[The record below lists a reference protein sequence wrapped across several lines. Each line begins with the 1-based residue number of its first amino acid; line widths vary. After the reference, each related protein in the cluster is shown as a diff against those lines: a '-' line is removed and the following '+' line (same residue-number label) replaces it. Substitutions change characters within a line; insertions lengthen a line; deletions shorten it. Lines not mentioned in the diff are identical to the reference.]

1 MVANERGA
9 TTYKFILLFV
19 IFERRF
25 DMEINLRKANAI
37 QAEIRKAISAVKIDA
52 NVAVNEY
59 TQNISEAL
67 VDATIAYQ
75 RGVER
80 KIALTKALYNIRN
93 SVANANATAG
103 INVVLGNVE
112 AMDQE
117 MAIHSSVATQTLG
130 KPLAEII
137 ARVEKLKTTPNTES
151 RIYGDR
157 YNTVET
163 SVVTQYAIDG
173 AKAQVKDLKR
183 QRQAL
188 QDKLLSLNV
197 NTLITIS
204 AADEALLQEE
214 GIL

>member
-1 MVANERGA
+1 
-9 TTYKFILLFV
+9 
-19 IFERRF
+19 
-25 DMEINLRKANAI
+25 MEINLRKANAI
-37 QAEIRKAISAVKIDA
+37 QAEIRKAISGVKLDA
-52 NVAVNEY
+52 TVAVNEY

-67 VDATIAYQ
+67 IDATIAFQGALQ
-75 RGVER
+75 RKV
-80 KIALTKALYNIRN
+80 ALTKALYNIRN

-103 INVVLGNVE
+103 INVLLGNVQE
-112 AMDQE
+112 LDSE
-117 MAIHSSVATQTLG
+117 MAIHSSVTTQTVAKSLD
-130 KPLAEII
+130 EVI

-163 SVVTQYAIDG
+163 SVVTQSAIDV
-173 AKAQVKDLKR
+173 AKVQVKDLKR

-204 AADEALLQEE
+204 AADAALLTEE

>member
-1 MVANERGA
+1 
-9 TTYKFILLFV
+9 
-19 IFERRF
+19 
-25 DMEINLRKANAI
+25 MEINLRKANAI
-37 QAEIRKAISAVKIDA
+37 QAEIRKAISGVKLDA

-67 VDATIAYQ
+67 VDATVEFQSALQ
-75 RGVER
+75 RKV
-80 KIALTKALYNIRN
+80 ALTKALYNIRN

-103 INVVLGNVE
+103 INVLLGNVE
-112 AMDQE
+112 ALDSE
-117 MAIHSSVATQTLG
+117 MAIHSSVTTQTVAKSLD
-130 KPLAEII
+130 EVV
-137 ARVEKLKTTPNTES
+137 ARVEKLKANPTTES

-163 SVVTQYAIDG
+163 SVVTQGAIDV
-173 AKAQVKDLKR
+173 AKNQVKDLKR

-204 AADEALLQEE
+204 AADEALLTDE

>member
-1 MVANERGA
+1 
-9 TTYKFILLFV
+9 
-19 IFERRF
+19 
-25 DMEINLRKANAI
+25 MEINLRKANAI
-37 QAEIRKAISAVKIDA
+37 QAEIRKAISAVKLDA

-67 VDATIAYQ
+67 IDATIAFQGALQ
-75 RGVER
+75 RKV
-80 KIALTKALYNIRN
+80 ALTKALYNIRN

-103 INVVLGNVE
+103 INVLLGNVE
-112 AMDQE
+112 ALDSE
-117 MAIHSSVATQTLG
+117 MAIHSSVTTQTVA
-130 KPLAEII
+130 KPLDEVL
-137 ARVEKLKTTPNTES
+137 ARVEKLKTTPTQES
-151 RIYGDR
+151 RLYGDR

-163 SVVTQYAIDG
+163 SVVTQSAIDV
-173 AKAQVKDLKR
+173 AKNQVKDLKR

-204 AADEALLQEE
+204 AADEALLTDE